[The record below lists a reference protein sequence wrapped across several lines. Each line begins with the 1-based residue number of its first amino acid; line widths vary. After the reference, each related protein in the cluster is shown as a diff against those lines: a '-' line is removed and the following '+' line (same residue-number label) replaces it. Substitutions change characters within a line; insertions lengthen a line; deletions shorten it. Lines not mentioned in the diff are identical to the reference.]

1 MADKRP
7 RPFSRQL
14 EAEKRPLLEQPFTVE
29 DRALETAKEGL
40 LKRTDPLR
48 VRYLGLTH
56 HQQAVLLA
64 SSGAVLVAV
73 MWTILGVAPEILQTL
88 LEIPRAG
95 LLVFG
100 GSMIGPWLMFYGV
113 LRLVIPEVEA
123 PPPGARFGGV
133 LTEARDAGR
142 WKMQLSAIALAIL
155 HTILFMNAF

>member
-29 DRALETAKEGL
+29 DRALETAKDGL

-48 VRYLGLTH
+48 IRYLGLTH

-64 SSGAVLVAV
+64 S
-73 MWTILGVAPEILQTL
+73 EILHTL
-88 LEIPRAG
+88 LDIPRAG

-142 WKMQLSAIALAIL
+142 WKMQLGSIALAIM
-155 HTILFMNAF
+155 HTILFLNAF